1 MKIMIIKN
9 KTLKY
14 MSLM

>member
-1 MKIMIIKN
+1 MN

-14 MSLM
+14 NIIYY